1 MRQND
6 FRSAAPA
13 WAALSPLVLW
23 LAAIAAYAYE
33 DGMNLFQW
41 MGRFSQVLERPFSI
55 GWTPYTLKYM
65 LGSLLLYGCG
75 IALYYSSRENR
86 RPGEEYGSAKWGNP
100 KELNRK
106 YMDHQHKDANIILT
120 QRVRLGMDG
129 YITQR
134 NMNVLVVGGSGSG
147 KTRFFC
153 KPNIYSANCSYL
165 ITDPKG
171 ELLRAA
177 GALLAAQGYEVR
189 VFNLIDPSQSD
200 GYNPFSYIHSEKDVL
215 TLIDNL
221 IKNTTPRNASSN
233 DPFWEKAEIAL
244 DSALMLYLVSE
255 APPEEQ
261 NFEMLIYMMNF
272 AEVREEDDQYRS
284 PLDMLFRALEEEQPN
299 HVAVKQYKAF
309 KQAAG
314 KTAKSILVS
323 AAVRLAT
330 FNIPQYARM
339 TMVDEMDF
347 GSLGEKKKAI
357 FCVIPVDDSSMN
369 YLVGMLYTQCFQALY
384 RRADEKHN
392 GRLPVPVR
400 VIQDE
405 WANVAQP
412 ESYPKILATCR
423 SYNIGLNIIVQ
434 NIQQIKALYEK
445 EWESIIGN
453 CDTLLFL
460 GGGNEPTS
468 LEFIVKLLGKETIAT
483 RTRGQT
489 KGRSGSSS
497 TNFQQTGR
505 DLMTIDEVRKLD
517 THKAIL
523 FIRGED
529 PVLDKKY
536 NIKRHPNIKLTTD
549 GKAKPYIH
557 KPQGAPDYALPDLPY
572 AFKSLDDYDFIDME
586 EPKHESEQEEPLE
599 TVGAEYGEAALL
611 DGGWCCCSLSL
622 LRHARDGGGRRSAG
636 HCKQSFRF
644 YLQHHQ
650 GAGRHYSRLGYCA
663 GGYVDPVPRCQ
674 PENAGLPLPVWWLND
689 RLCKGNSDR
698 HRRNL
703 MKRAGR
709 YCLAADL
716 PAPLWEVIFIWITTG
731 S

>member
-1 MRQND
+1 MCLNRTNRTDGILYRLFFYLPVIWTALLIAQSLGGGLPDLFSNLT
-6 FRSAAPA
+6 
-13 WAALSPLVLW
+13 AALEHP
-23 LAAIAAYAYE
+23 
-33 DGMNLFQW
+33 FQI
-41 MGRFSQVLERPFSI
+41 Q
-55 GWTPYTLKYM
+55 WTDK
-65 LGSLLLYGCG
+65 SLLTILICTGVYIMGLCIYDAESG
-75 IALYYSSRENR
+75 RTR
-86 RPGEEYGSAKWGNP
+86 DGEEHGSAMWGSPRQVNAQFCQ
-100 KELNRK
+100 KQNK
-106 YMDHQHKDANIILT
+106 ILT
-120 QRVRLGMDG
+120 RHVRLGLD
-129 YITQR
+129 THKHR
-134 NMNVLVVGGSGSG
+134 RSLNVLVIGGSGAA
-147 KTRFFC
+147 KTRGYV
-153 KPNIYSANCSYL
+153 KPNILEANTNYV
-165 ITDPKG
+165 ITDPKMEVLTDTG
-171 ELLRAA
+171 
-177 GALLAAQGYEVR
+177 GYLKKKGYDVR
-189 VFNLIDPSQSD
+189 VLNLVNLEQSD
-200 GYNPFSYIHSEKDVL
+200 GYNPFCYLRDEKDALKLVN
-215 TLIDNL
+215 TLIQA
-221 IKNTTPRNASSN
+221 TTPKGSHES
-233 DPFWEKAEIAL
+233 DPFWTKSETAL
-244 DSALMLYLVSE
+244 LQAIILMLHQE
-255 APPEEQ
+255 APEYEQ
-261 NFEMLIYMMNF
+261 NFSMVMRVLEY
-272 AEVREEDDQYRS
+272 AEVREDDDEYIS
-284 PLDMLFRALEEEQPN
+284 PLDLLFKAMEHEHPESVALR
-299 HVAVKQYKAF
+299 QYKVF

-445 EWESIIGN
+445 EWEGIIGN

-572 AFKSLDDYDFIDME
+572 AFKSLDDYDFIDVE
-586 EPKHESEQEEPLE
+586 EPEHELSEKEKDFKPDKTE
-599 TVGAEYGEAALL
+599 
-611 DGGWCCCSLSL
+611 
-622 LRHARDGGGRRSAG
+622 
-636 HCKQSFRF
+636 
-644 YLQHHQ
+644 
-650 GAGRHYSRLGYCA
+650 
-663 GGYVDPVPRCQ
+663 
-674 PENAGLPLPVWWLND
+674 
-689 RLCKGNSDR
+689 
-698 HRRNL
+698 
-703 MKRAGR
+703 
-709 YCLAADL
+709 
-716 PAPLWEVIFIWITTG
+716 
-731 S
+731 

>member
-1 MRQND
+1 MRLKKTSQTTD
-6 FRSAAPA
+6 LVLALFLYIPVI
-13 WAALSPLVLW
+13 WAALLIAQSLGGGLPELLSN
-23 LAAIAAYAYE
+23 LTAALE
-33 DGMNLFQW
+33 QPFQI
-41 MGRFSQVLERPFSI
+41 Q
-55 GWTPYTLKYM
+55 WTDK
-65 LGSLLLYGCG
+65 SLLSILVCTGAYLMGLCLYASGQG
-75 IALYYSSRENR
+75 RTR
-86 RPGEEYGSAKWGNP
+86 DGEEHGSAAWGSP
-100 KELNRK
+100 RQLNAQFRQK
-106 YMDHQHKDANIILT
+106 QNKILT
-120 QRVRLGMDG
+120 RHVRLGLD
-129 YITQR
+129 THKHR
-134 NMNVLVVGGSGSG
+134 RSLNVLVIGGSGAA
-147 KTRFFC
+147 KTRGYV
-153 KPNIYSANCSYL
+153 KPNILEANSNYV
-165 ITDPKG
+165 ITDPKMEVLTATG
-171 ELLRAA
+171 GYLKR
-177 GALLAAQGYEVR
+177 QGYDIR
-189 VFNLIDPSQSD
+189 VLNLVDLSQSD
-200 GYNPFSYIHSEKDVL
+200 GYNPFHYLRDEKDALKLVN
-215 TLIDNL
+215 TLIQA
-221 IKNTTPRNASSN
+221 TTPKGSHES
-233 DPFWEKAEIAL
+233 DPFWSKSETAL
-244 DSALMLYLVSE
+244 LQAIILMLFQE
-255 APPEEQ
+255 APEYEQ
-261 NFEMLIYMMNF
+261 NFSMVMRVLEY
-272 AEVREEDDQYRS
+272 AEVKEDDDEYVS
-284 PLDMLFRALEEEQPN
+284 PLDLLFRAMEYENPES
-299 HVAVKQYKAF
+299 VALRQYKVF

-599 TVGAEYGEAALL
+599 TDGAE
-611 DGGWCCCSLSL
+611 
-622 LRHARDGGGRRSAG
+622 
-636 HCKQSFRF
+636 
-644 YLQHHQ
+644 
-650 GAGRHYSRLGYCA
+650 
-663 GGYVDPVPRCQ
+663 
-674 PENAGLPLPVWWLND
+674 
-689 RLCKGNSDR
+689 
-698 HRRNL
+698 
-703 MKRAGR
+703 
-709 YCLAADL
+709 
-716 PAPLWEVIFIWITTG
+716 
-731 S
+731 